1 MPSDEFTP
9 AHILV
14 ATDLGPAGRAAV
26 DLAIELACSL
36 DARLHLL
43 HVVDLTGEAPLPEH
57 TDPAIAPYLE
67 RLRARLQKRTD
78 DKALVLEA
86 ERARCTLRGLSCEA
100 TLRDGRVWEGV
111 LSAATEQNADFV
123 VVGPHAQGEVEAALG
138 VLGERLLG
146 STADRVVRHATQP
159 VWVVPAREDQR
170 APSPLQALLVGIDF
184 SPAADRAL
192 ALAAGLVARAG
203 ATLHLGHVLPP
214 PVVDLDAYGDDIEK
228 LRTALVRSTHARLEE
243 LAARFPGVETQVH
256 VCDGTDDVQAQ
267 LAGLARR
274 VDASALVVGAHRRSA
289 LGHLVLGSTTERC
302 LRRAVRPVLVVPE
315 G

>member
-1 MPSDEFTP
+1 MHACKSARTTRRWSSKPS
-9 AHILV
+9 A
-14 ATDLGPAGRAAV
+14 RAARC
-26 DLAIELACSL
+26 AGS
-36 DARLHLL
+36 
-43 HVVDLTGEAPLPEH
+43 
-57 TDPAIAPYLE
+57 
-67 RLRARLQKRTD
+67 RARPRCATGASGKACCLRPRSRTP
-78 DKALVLEA
+78 
-86 ERARCTLRGLSCEA
+86 
-100 TLRDGRVWEGV
+100 
-111 LSAATEQNADFV
+111 DFV

>member
-14 ATDLGPAGRAAV
+14 ATDLGPASRAAV
-26 DLAIELACSL
+26 DLAIELACAL

-67 RLRARLQKRTD
+67 RLRARLRQRTD
-78 DKALVLEA
+78 DKAVALEA
-86 ERARCTLRGLSCEA
+86 ERARCTLRGISCEA

-111 LSAATEQNADFV
+111 LSAATNADFV
-123 VVGPHAQGEVEAALG
+123 VVGPHAQGHVEVALG
-138 VLGERLLG
+138 ALGERLLG
-146 STADRVVRHATQP
+146 STADRVVRHANRP
-159 VWVVPAREDQR
+159 VWVVPARDDER
-170 APSPLQALLVGIDF
+170 APSPLQALLVGVDF
-184 SPAADRAL
+184 SPASERAL

-203 ATLHLGHVLPP
+203 AMLHVGHVLPP

-228 LRTALVRSTHARLEE
+228 LRAAVVRNAHTKLEA
-243 LAARFPGVETQVH
+243 LAARFPGVETHVH
-256 VCDGTDDVQAQ
+256 VCDGAEDVQVQ
-267 LAGLARR
+267 LSALARR

-302 LRRAVRPVLVVPE
+302 LRRCTRPVLVVPE
-315 G
+315 